1 MGWNMKLAT
10 RHKFRGYS
18 LVELLI
24 VMAIVGITMNYAFPS
39 MTKLYRRSQ
48 ATAMIN
54 WVVGTIHYTR
64 HAAIN
69 YRITATICPSIDSES
84 GCGGEWH
91 DGVIV
96 FLDHN
101 RDARINGKD
110 SILSHFK
117 PSVQNGTLKWRS
129 FKNKKYLQI
138 TEHGYTN
145 FQNGNF
151 VYCSDSRD
159 RKLARQLVIN
169 VQGRV
174 RLINRRNED
183 GVSLDRKNNPLKC

>member
-1 MGWNMKLAT
+1 MKSVT
-10 RHKFRGYS
+10 RRRFDGFS
-18 LVELLI
+18 LVELII
-24 VMAIVGITMNYAFPS
+24 VMAIVGITINYAFPS
-39 MTKLYRRSQ
+39 MTKIYRRSQ

-69 YRITATICPSIDSES
+69 YGITATICPSIAPEL

-101 RDARINGKD
+101 RDAKINGKD
-110 SILSHFK
+110 SILSLFK

-129 FKNKKYLQI
+129 FKNKKYLQL

-151 VYCSDSRD
+151 VYCSDSGD
-159 RKLARQLVIN
+159 SQLSRQLVIN
-169 VQGRV
+169 IQGRV
-174 RLINRRNED
+174 RLINRRNKD
-183 GVSLDRKNNPLKC
+183 GVSLDRKNKPIRC

>member
-1 MGWNMKLAT
+1 MKSIT
-10 RHKFRGYS
+10 RPELRGYS
-18 LVELLI
+18 FVELI
-24 VMAIVGITMNYAFPS
+24 SVMAIAAITMNFAFPS
-39 MTKLYRRSQ
+39 MTKIYHRSQ

-69 YRITATICPSIDSES
+69 FRVTTTICPSTPSGL

-101 RDARINGKD
+101 RDAQVNGKD
-110 SILSHFK
+110 SILSRFK

-129 FKNKKYLQI
+129 FKNKKYLQL

-151 VYCSDSRD
+151 VYCSESRD
-159 RKLARQLVIN
+159 SKLSRQLVIN

-174 RLINRRNED
+174 RLINRRDKD
-183 GVSLDRKNNPLKC
+183 GVSLDRRNKPLRC